1 MSRETLVS
9 RRGFFSELVKDVF
22 NLVGETEKEDYEER
36 RKQEV
41 LSLFDT
47 LPIAHTYP
55 RELFEDEAKM
65 MGIDID
71 ALGEDEAIKQI
82 LIQNMTESA
91 GFMKKDEEK

>member
-22 NLVGETEKEDYEER
+22 NLMGETEKEDYEES
-36 RKQEV
+36 RKQKV
-41 LSLFDT
+41 LSSFDT

-65 MGIDID
+65 LGIDID

-82 LIQNMTESA
+82 LLRSMTEGA
-91 GFMKKDEEK
+91 GSTKKDKEE